1 MKHNIKIYSKEIE
14 AGLSDK
20 IDSGAIASTFGT
32 ISFAQMQDCQ
42 LARDVVANA
51 VVPYGMGLFTGILV
65 SVGWNKNDDVFSTK
79 ETYDAYTTAR
89 SKPVSTDHL
98 TSEREDTN
106 TICGYIQDAWPLK
119 TDLTLAE
126 SAESFAHILTSMYVW
141 SAYWP
146 TITEGVIEKID
157 ANKQFVSMECL
168 IKDFGYALKDRNG
181 ITRLVERNDKTSA
194 LTSYLRRYGGPGKV
208 TINGSE
214 YRIGRWL
221 KDIVFSGVSFVDNPA
236 NEQSVVFS
244 DYVLASEIQNDNL
257 GDDIISVCI
266 YKEEKIMS
274 KEQAD
279 KKVAEADVVIIDKT
293 SEESEPAL
301 CPQCQSYASSLAAMQ
316 DKVKCAEEAKA
327 ASEKAL
333 CEAQAALAEA
343 SAKVEAM
350 EKAKVVASRMTVAKE
365 LALAYDES
373 KIAAMSDETFNTLV
387 EFAKTKPEPKKEEV
401 SVAAIEENKQVGADV
416 IAASI
421 AASTKDDSK
430 SLSSAFTKL
439 YSERKPKK

>member
-1 MKHNIKIYSKEIE
+1 MKIYNKEIE

-20 IDSGAIASTFGT
+20 IDTCAIASTFGT
-32 ISFAQMQDCQ
+32 VSFAQMQDCQ
-42 LARDVVANA
+42 LARDIVAQA
-51 VVPYGMGLFTGILV
+51 QVPFGMGLFTGILV

-79 ETYDAYTTAR
+79 ETYNAYGTAR

-98 TSEREDTN
+98 TSEKEETN
-106 TICGYIQDAWPLK
+106 TSCGYISDVWPLK

-126 SAESFAHILTSMYVW
+126 SADCFAHILTSMYVW

-146 TITEGVIEKID
+146 TVTEGIIEKID

-181 ITRLVERNDKTSA
+181 IVRLVERNEKTSA

-208 TINGSE
+208 SINGNE

-266 YKEEKIMS
+266 YEEEKIMS
-274 KEQAD
+274 KENKVEEVKSTEVVTEVAKASD
-279 KKVAEADVVIIDKT
+279 DELVECKKMI
-293 SEESEPAL
+293 
-301 CPQCQSYASSLAAMQ
+301 ASLNDQIKAME
-316 DKVKCAEEAKA
+316 DKVKSAEDAKA

-333 CEAQAALAEA
+333 CEVQAALAEA

-350 EKAKVVASRMTVAKE
+350 EKAKVVASRMAVAKE
-365 LALAYDES
+365 LALAYDET
-373 KIAAMSDETFNTLV
+373 KISAMSDETFNTLV
-387 EFAKTKPEPKKEEV
+387 EFAKTKPEVKKEEV
-401 SVAAIEENKQVGADV
+401 SVAAIEDKTEVGADV

-421 AASTKDDSK
+421 AASTGSDDK
-430 SLSSAFTKL
+430 SLSTAISKL
-439 YSERKPKK
+439 YSNRKAKK